1 MPPYHLHKSHFDNYQ
16 TQTLILEVTGYN
28 SFQNI
33 FYLTNTRFW
42 ILQKRKDIWYL
53 WLITKTNFG
62 GTKKKNPIETHEI
75 AIVAI
80 LWSGPDKNK
89 INKDTFE
96 RSEDIQNALFC
107 WK

>member
-1 MPPYHLHKSHFDNYQ
+1 MEQ
-16 TQTLILEVTGYN
+16 
-28 SFQNI
+28 
-33 FYLTNTRFW
+33 
-42 ILQKRKDIWYL
+42 
-53 WLITKTNFG
+53 
-62 GTKKKNPIETHEI
+62 KKKNPIETHEI